1 MEFLNKYT
9 KPEINYLHS
18 SKHISFLITA
28 KKKLAFIPFGSSNN
42 QMVSDIALVK
52 IAAAIDTT
60 REFLKVNFNWCAS

>member
-9 KPEINYLHS
+9 KPRINYLHS
-18 SKHISFLITA
+18 SQRISFLITA
-28 KKKLAFIPFGSSNN
+28 KKLAFIPFGSSNN
-42 QMVSDIALVK
+42 QIVSDIALVK